1 LRGKCAKVEPKQVQ
15 VSSAKGIAGVV
26 GRQDT
31 TRAHAKKIEQA
42 LAIEY

>member
-1 LRGKCAKVEPKQVQ
+1 MKEKCAKVEPEQVQ